1 MQIRNCSEKK
11 IFWNGSR
18 KQSRLQ
24 RKHIKKLK
32 FCKSRVIGTQNK
44 LERKVKIMEFN
55 QESNEEQNLNEETA
69 LGESDQ
75 SGTKQWFQDNLRIIV
90 SIFIVVIIAAG
101 IYSYSNRSQN
111 VDQKEQTQQSDIL
124 KDLAKDNDQTTTDDT
139 KSSDTT
145 NKTSSVTTSQET
157 DQSFIETAG
166 KGDGTTKLA
175 RKALADYLEKNPDS
189 SLTPEHKIYIEDYL
203 RKNVGH
209 KGKVQIG
216 TSVEFSKSLIGD
228 AISKSKNLTAGQL
241 KNLHKYA
248 VRVPS
253 LS

>member
-1 MQIRNCSEKK
+1 
-11 IFWNGSR
+11 
-18 KQSRLQ
+18 
-24 RKHIKKLK
+24 
-32 FCKSRVIGTQNK
+32 
-44 LERKVKIMEFN
+44 MEFN
-55 QESNEEQNLNEETA
+55 QESNDEQNSHEETMA
-69 LGESDQ
+69 EESDQ
-75 SGTKQWFQDNLRIIV
+75 SGAKQWFQDNLRIIV
-90 SIFIVVIIAAG
+90 SIFIVIVIAAG

-111 VDQKEQTQQSDIL
+111 VDQKEQAQQSDVL
-124 KDLAKDNDQTTTDDT
+124 KDLTKNDDGKTDTQAKSTDNANTKTD
-139 KSSDTT
+139 
-145 NKTSSVTTSQET
+145 KTSSVTTSQET

-189 SLTPEHKIYIEDYL
+189 SLAPEHKIYIEDYL

-209 KGKVQIG
+209 KGGVKVG

-228 AISKSKNLTAGQL
+228 AISKSKNLSAGQL

>member
-1 MQIRNCSEKK
+1 
-11 IFWNGSR
+11 
-18 KQSRLQ
+18 
-24 RKHIKKLK
+24 
-32 FCKSRVIGTQNK
+32 
-44 LERKVKIMEFN
+44 MEFN
-55 QESNEEQNLNEETA
+55 QESNDEQNSSEEVLNEED
-69 LGESDQ
+69 SQ
-75 SGTKQWFQDNLRIIV
+75 SSGVKQWFQDNLRIIV

-111 VDQKEQTQQSDIL
+111 VTQKDQAEQSDIL
-124 KDLAKDNDQTTTDDT
+124 KELTKNEDQSATQANGDNTIS
-139 KSSDTT
+139 KVS
-145 NKTSSVTTSQET
+145 NTSSTTTSQET

-203 RKNVGH
+203 RKNISH
-209 KGKVQIG
+209 KGGVSIG
-216 TSVEFSKSLIGD
+216 TSVEFSKSLIAD
-228 AISKSKNLTAGQL
+228 SISKSKNLTAGQL

-253 LS
+253 LT